1 MYEME
6 AAFWQYCWTK
16 DSFSTLVTGLFIL
29 FPSCSSPH
37 RFCRRLSGQLC
48 ASKAHDEKKVLWH
61 IRFDL
66 KQSIRC
72 QDWAISAS
80 SKTLPVMIL
89 LNLRESGSPSRPTA
103 LPSRSRITD
112 FSVIVQGCCVRVRAA
127 AQVQDSRQIRVASL
141 KEVSLNLQGGGE
153 TEKSIRGKKLYIGFH
168 PRAKTK
174 AWCSGKVDLVDT
186 SEEDPHENL
195 QKVSAGL
202 PRGTKS
208 NKLGGAGSCSSWA
221 GTWKHF

>member
-37 RFCRRLSGQLC
+37 RFCRRLSDQLC

-66 KQSIRC
+66 KRSIRC

-89 LNLRESGSPSRPTA
+89 LNLRESGSPPRPTA

-127 AQVQDSRQIRVASL
+127 AQVQDSRQVRVASL
-141 KEVSLNLQGGGE
+141 KEVSLNLQDCGGRRKKHQGKK
-153 TEKSIRGKKLYIGFH
+153 TVYWIPSQGQDKSLVLRQSWLGRHIRGRP
-168 PRAKTK
+168 PRKSPKSFSRSAK
-174 AWCSGKVDLVDT
+174 
-186 SEEDPHENL
+186 
-195 QKVSAGL
+195 
-202 PRGTKS
+202 R
-208 NKLGGAGSCSSWA
+208 NKI
-221 GTWKHF
+221 K